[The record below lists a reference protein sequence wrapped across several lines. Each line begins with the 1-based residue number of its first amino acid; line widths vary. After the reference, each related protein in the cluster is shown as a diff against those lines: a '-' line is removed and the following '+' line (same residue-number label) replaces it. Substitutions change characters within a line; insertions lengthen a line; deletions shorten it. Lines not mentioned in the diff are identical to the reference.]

1 MKYDLKTGS
10 CNDNDSVG
18 SNLRKLVP
26 IGYSFIMCIRLI
38 YSTVK
43 HQTVKEYYQ
52 HAIGVLVMVS
62 LILVKKYGA

>member
-1 MKYDLKTGS
+1 MRYDIKTGK
-10 CNDNDSVG
+10 CNEHDSVA

-43 HQTVKEYYQ
+43 DQPVKEYYQ
-52 HAIGVLVMVS
+52 HAIGVLIMVS
-62 LILVKKYGA
+62 LILL